1 MPDNSTPEDPEKDG
15 EVDYSQRDYQAPSGY
30 RAPDFVSKWAAQD
43 SRGDEQRLED
53 KRREAER
60 DAEDAAEDP
69 YAAPQGHTQSF
80 DTPPGLPDPPRT
92 LEELDEAI
100 RRDAASQ
107 TPGFVVQGG
116 GSGEELTQSADG
128 QLDRQELLQRVA
140 TDSSALLGNRA
151 RDVQR
156 AASAGGSGSIAK
168 RLGDLASAPPSQ
180 IPGAKATASAS
191 TVGAG
196 ATGTARK
203 KGGGAWFGL
212 IAAILALTLAIS
224 GISFIAWALIVFALI
239 SSIGLLRAG
248 GGRRAVGVI
257 TLLLTVIALVIQ
269 LIGSTGGS
277 IRGAVTELSGGT
289 ATLDLDGTASVS
301 GTGNAR
307 FDVVLPDGAD
317 DIGLLQ
323 VEFEGEQLRIYDV
336 DAEGE
341 QMGGLLDQR
350 LLRLLGHRGHQRMDG
365 RRVPGHRHRSG
376 GGVDRDTR
384 LRRHA
389 SLVRRRVLGGGPGGT
404 PVRRCRGRRDLHVR
418 ARPERHDRHVRRRQL
433 VREHQRGDVAHAA
446 VRVRSDDHPHR
457 AVRGGDRLEH
467 QLRRCSAVPDAD
479 GLTR

>member
-53 KRREAER
+53 ERREAER
-60 DAEDAAEDP
+60 DAEEAAEDP
-69 YAAPQGHTQSF
+69 YAAPQEHTQTF

-100 RRDAASQ
+100 KRDAASQ

-116 GSGEELTQSADG
+116 ASGEEFTQLADG

-180 IPGAKATASAS
+180 IPGAPAAASAS
-191 TVGAG
+191 TAG
-196 ATGTARK
+196 GVATGTAKK

-212 IAAILALTLAIS
+212 IAAILALTFAIS
-224 GISFIAWALIVFALI
+224 GISFIAWVLIVFALI
-239 SSIGLLRAG
+239 SSVSLLRAG

-289 ATLDLDGTASVS
+289 GTLDLNGTASVS

-341 QMGGLLDQR
+341 QMGSSSISAYSDYSGLAVINEWMDDEFRAIDIEAEGEWTVTLVSVDTLPSFDAEYSGTGQEV
-350 LLRLLGHRGHQRMDG
+350 LLYDG
-365 RRVPGHRHRSG
+365 V
-376 GGVDRDTR
+376 
-384 LRRHA
+384 
-389 SLVRRRVLGGGPGGT
+389 
-404 PVRRCRGRRDLHVR
+404 
-418 ARPERHDRHVRRRQL
+418 
-433 VREHQRGDVAHAA
+433 
-446 VRVRSDDHPHR
+446 
-457 AVRGGDRLEH
+457 GGDATFTFE
-467 QLRRCSAVPDAD
+467 PDQSVTIDTFGAD
-479 GLTR
+479 GWYENISEVTSLTRPFEAGPTIIRIEPYEEETTWTISFDGAAPTPTPTP